1 MQDMTSS
8 QMTIV
13 RNGEQLAL
21 DVSFAEAK
29 IKDQEILAA
38 YGALNSSKIAQ
49 VGRVLSFFKRFRDF
63 HTSNSWC
70 VGHQRWD
77 GVKFIPNQN
86 IKVYGMGL
94 FERHPSGGQ
103 WKLGY
108 KYKLYDQ
115 NDNMLLDSETWE
127 EEVDPNPADVV
138 DHIIKH

>member
-8 QMTIV
+8 QITIV

-49 VGRVLSFFKRFRDF
+49 VGRALSFFKRFRDF

-77 GVKFIPNQN
+77 GVKFIPN
-86 IKVYGMGL
+86 
-94 FERHPSGGQ
+94 
-103 WKLGY
+103 
-108 KYKLYDQ
+108 
-115 NDNMLLDSETWE
+115 
-127 EEVDPNPADVV
+127 
-138 DHIIKH
+138 